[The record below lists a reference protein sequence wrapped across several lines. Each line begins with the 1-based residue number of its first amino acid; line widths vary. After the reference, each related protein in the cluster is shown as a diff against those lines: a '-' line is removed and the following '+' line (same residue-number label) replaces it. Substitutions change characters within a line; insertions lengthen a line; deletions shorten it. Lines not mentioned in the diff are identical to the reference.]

1 MKKSEYEKKLDFNSD
16 TFASIKE
23 DLNEVLQNLL
33 KNMLE
38 KGSSEGSMTLKIN
51 VSFEED
57 EYYDPDGENSGII
70 NIPVFEHKVTS
81 SVQIKSK
88 TSGVLNT
95 QMRLVFDEKAEEFVM
110 APIANAQQRSIF
122 DDDFKDENAEV

>member
-51 VSFEED
+51 VSFDEG
-57 EYYDPDGENSGII
+57 EYYNSSGENSGII

-88 TSGVLNT
+88 TSGRLNT
-95 QMRLVFDEKAEEFVM
+95 QMQLVFDENAEEFVI
-110 APIANAQQRSIF
+110 APITNAPQRSIF